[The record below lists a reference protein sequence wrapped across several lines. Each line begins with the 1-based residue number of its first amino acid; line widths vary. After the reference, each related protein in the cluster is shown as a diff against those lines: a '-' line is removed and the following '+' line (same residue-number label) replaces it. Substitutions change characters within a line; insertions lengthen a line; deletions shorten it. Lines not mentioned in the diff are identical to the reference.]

1 MTSLRG
7 KNVLITG
14 CASGIGRL
22 IAQKAAVRGAK
33 VILWDIN
40 PDGLDSLSKQLRGW
54 GFDAHCYRVDLS
66 SREDIQRAAE
76 EVLTDHGV
84 VDVLINNAGIVSGR
98 PFLEIEDDAIEQ
110 TFRVN
115 TLALFW
121 TSKSF
126 LPAMLDNGG
135 GHLVTIASAGGI
147 LGAPKLTDYT
157 ASKFAAVGFDEVLRM
172 EFAQNGDNIQTT
184 IICPYYIDTG
194 MFKGVQ
200 SRFSFLLPILKP
212 ENVAAEVI
220 NAIEKNRARVLLPS
234 SVYLL
239 YPLRLLPVHLFDG
252 LMDILGIHATT
263 EQFVGRNGK

>member
-1 MTSLRG
+1 MTDLRD

-22 IAQKAAVRGAK
+22 IAQKAAVRGAN

-40 PDGLDSLSKQLRGW
+40 TEGLDALAAQLRGW
-54 GFDAHCYRVDLS
+54 GYPAHCYRCDLS
-66 SREDIQRAAE
+66 SREDIQQTAAA
-76 EVLTDHGV
+76 VLRDHGA
-84 VDVLINNAGIVSGR
+84 VDVVINNAGIVSGR
-98 PFLEIEDDAIEQ
+98 PFLELEDEAIER

-121 TSKSF
+121 VNRAF
-126 LPAMLDNGG
+126 LPAMLAQGS
-135 GHLVTIASAGGI
+135 GHLVTIASAGGL

-172 EFAQNGDNIQTT
+172 EFSHSGDKIRTT
-184 IICPYYIDTG
+184 VICPYYIDTG

-200 SRFSFLLPILKP
+200 SRTSWLLPILKP
-212 ENVAAEVI
+212 ENVAGEVI
-220 NAIEKNRARVLLPS
+220 NAIEKNRQRVLLPS

-239 YPLRLLPVHLFDG
+239 YPLRLLPVPLFDW
-252 LMDILGIHATT
+252 LMNLFGIHATT
-263 EQFVGRNGK
+263 EQFVGRNG

>member
-22 IAQKAAVRGAK
+22 IAQKAAVRGAN

-40 PDGLDSLSKQLRGW
+40 AQGLDELASQLRRW
-54 GFDAHCYRVDLS
+54 GYSAQCYRCDLS
-66 SREDIQRAAE
+66 SRDDIQRTAE
-76 EVLTDHGV
+76 QVLVDHGV
-84 VDVLINNAGIVSGR
+84 IDVLINNAGIVSGR
-98 PFLEIEDDAIEQ
+98 PFLELADDAIER

-121 TSKSF
+121 TSKAF
-126 LPAMLDNGG
+126 LPAMLAQGS

-147 LGAPKLTDYT
+147 LGAPKLADYT

-184 IICPYYIDTG
+184 VICPYYTDTG
-194 MFKGVQ
+194 MFKGVR
-200 SRFSFLLPILKP
+200 SRMSWLLPILKP
-212 ENVAAEVI
+212 ENVAGEVI
-220 NAIEKNRARVLLPS
+220 NAIEKNRRRVLLPS
-234 SVYLL
+234 GVYLL
-239 YPLRLLPVHLFDG
+239 YPLRLLPVGLFDV
-252 LMDILGIHATT
+252 LMKFLGIPDTT
-263 EQFVGRNGK
+263 EQFVGRHG

>member
-1 MTSLRG
+1 MTDLRD

-40 PDGLDSLSKQLRGW
+40 TEGLDSLAAQLRGW
-54 GFDAHCYRVDLS
+54 GYEAHCYRCDLS
-66 SREDIQRAAE
+66 SREDIQRTAAA
-76 EVLTDHGV
+76 VLRDHGV
-84 VDVLINNAGIVSGR
+84 IDVLINNAGIVSGR
-98 PFLEIEDDAIEQ
+98 PFLDLEDEAIER

-121 TSKSF
+121 TNRAF
-126 LPAMLDNGG
+126 LPAMLAQGS

-147 LGAPKLTDYT
+147 LGAPKLTDYS

-172 EFAQNGDNIQTT
+172 EFSQNGDNIRTT

-194 MFKGVQ
+194 MFKGVR
-200 SRFSFLLPILKP
+200 SRMSWLLPILKP

-220 NAIEKNRARVLLPS
+220 NAIEKNRQRVLLPS

-239 YPLRLLPVHLFDG
+239 YPLRLLPVPLFDA
-252 LMDILGIHATT
+252 LMDFFGIHATT
-263 EQFVGRNGK
+263 EQFVGRGNP

>member
-1 MTSLRG
+1 MTNLRD

-22 IAQKAAVRGAK
+22 IAQKAAVRGAN

-40 PDGLDSLSKQLRGW
+40 AGGLEALSSQLRGW
-54 GFDAHCYRVDLS
+54 GYNAHCYRCDLS
-66 SREDIQRAAE
+66 SREDIQRTAE
-76 EVLTDHGV
+76 QVLADHGR
-84 VDVLINNAGIVSGR
+84 VDVVINNAGIVSGR
-98 PFLEIEDDAIEQ
+98 PFLELTDEAIER

-121 TSKSF
+121 VNKAF
-126 LPAMLDNGG
+126 LPAMLAHGS

-172 EFAQNGDNIQTT
+172 EFAQNGDNIRTT
-184 IICPYYIDTG
+184 VVCPYYTDTG

-200 SRFSFLLPILKP
+200 SRASWLLPILQP
-212 ENVAAEVI
+212 ENVASEVI
-220 NAIEKNRARVLLPS
+220 NAIEKNRQRVLIPS
-234 SVYLL
+234 AVYLL
-239 YPLRLLPVHLFDG
+239 YPLRLLPVSLFDK
-252 LMDILGIHATT
+252 LMDILGIHDTT
-263 EQFVGRNGK
+263 EQFVGRDGR